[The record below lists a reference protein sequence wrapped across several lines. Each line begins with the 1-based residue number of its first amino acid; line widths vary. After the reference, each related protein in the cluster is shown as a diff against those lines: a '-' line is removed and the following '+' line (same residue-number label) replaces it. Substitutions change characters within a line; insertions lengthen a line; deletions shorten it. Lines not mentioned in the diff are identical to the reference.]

1 MKQTLPA
8 LLAALLLATL
18 APAIA
23 DPVDALVDDFS
34 DAAQSS
40 LGTPRIFLDDTSA
53 GGRTEVRHS
62 VSDGRLLVSG
72 QITPPRGQPGWAS
85 TVLLLDAEGL
95 PRDASRFRGLRLRLR
110 IRSGNLSVSANSAEI
125 DNFDYHAAVVERR
138 KGDDFQEVTI
148 PFASMQRRWSAQTP
162 LKPAKLLSISLV
174 AFGLQ
179 PGPFDFEIDEVTFY
193 E

>member
-1 MKQTLPA
+1 MKASLPA

-23 DPVDALVDDFS
+23 EPVDALLDDFS

-62 VSDGRLLVSG
+62 VSDGRLFVSG

-95 PRDASRFRGLRLRLR
+95 PRDASRYSGLRLRLR
-110 IRSGNLSVSANSAEI
+110 IKSGNLSVSANSAAI
-125 DNFDYHAAVVERR
+125 DNYDYHAAVIERR
-138 KGDDFQEVTI
+138 Q
-148 PFASMQRRWSAQTP
+148 S
-162 LKPAKLLSISLV
+162 
-174 AFGLQ
+174 
-179 PGPFDFEIDEVTFY
+179 
-193 E
+193 